1 MIYRNNMRRLIA
13 PALLLALVLFGNLPF
28 TSGISAPAAA
38 APPSSPVAGSPVTD
52 KETRARVA
60 ESFGKLPLYFVEN
73 RGQLDKRVG
82 YYVQG
87 IDKTIYFTNHGLTFV
102 LNPKPEAQPEISK
115 SDKQHSERWSLKLD
129 FVGARPGVRPEGREQ
144 TGATFSY
151 FKGRRSQWQA
161 GLKSYSEIVYRELW
175 PGIDL
180 VYAGTV
186 NRMKY
191 TFVVKPG
198 ADPNRI
204 KLAWRGASGV
214 KLNAAGELEVTTPV
228 GGFMDQRPVSWQET
242 NGQQVDVA
250 TKYRIE
256 TQRKQPSNAAIAYG
270 FELGDYDRSR
280 ELVIDP
286 AVLVYCGFI
295 GGSEDEEGFGIAV
308 DSAGNAYVTGTTEST
323 EGNFPVTVGPDL
335 TYDDGGQS
343 NAFVAKVNASGTA
356 LVYCG
361 YIGGSGFEGGNGI
374 AVDSAGNA
382 YVTGITLSTEAS
394 FPVTVGPDLTHN
406 GETDAFV
413 AKVNASGTALDYCG
427 YIGGSSFE
435 GGNGIAVDSTGNAYI
450 TGGTFSTEADFPVTV
465 GPDLTYNDGFGDSD
479 AFVAKVNAGGT
490 ALVYCGYI
498 GGSERD
504 SGHGI
509 AVDSAGNAY
518 VTGETGSTE
527 ADFPVTVGPDLTHNG
542 GFDAFVAKVN
552 AGGTTL
558 VYCGYIGGSDQFD
571 RGFGI
576 AVDSAGNAY
585 VTGDTGS
592 TEASFPVTVGPD
604 LTYNGSFLDA
614 FVAKVN
620 AGGTALVYCGYI
632 GGSAFERGNGIAVDS
647 AGNAYVT
654 GVTSST
660 EASFPVT
667 VGPDLTFNG
676 FQDAFVAKVNT
687 SGTTLVYSGYIGGSG
702 IEGGNGI
709 AVDSAG
715 NAYVTGRTS
724 STEASFPVT
733 VGPDLTQNGDSDVFV
748 AKIAAPTPQD
758 QIAALIAQVQ
768 TLVTAGTL
776 TQNQGD
782 ALITKLE
789 QVIAKLDQEQ
799 TGAACNQLTAFTGQV
814 QAFINSGSLTAA
826 QGQALID
833 ATNAIKADL
842 GCP

>member
-1 MIYRNNMRRLIA
+1 MIYRNKMRRLIA
-13 PALLLALVLFGNLPF
+13 PALLLALVLFGISPF
-28 TSGISAPAAA
+28 TSGASAPLVPPVAP
-38 APPSSPVAGSPVTD
+38 PPSSPVAGSPVTD

-87 IDKTIYFTNHGLTFV
+87 SDKTIYFTNHGLTFV

-256 TQRKQPSNAAIAYG
+256 TQRKQPSNAGIAYG

-490 ALVYCGYI
+490 
-498 GGSERD
+498 
-504 SGHGI
+504 
-509 AVDSAGNAY
+509 
-518 VTGETGSTE
+518 
-527 ADFPVTVGPDLTHNG
+527 
-542 GFDAFVAKVN
+542 
-552 AGGTTL
+552 TL
-558 VYCGYIGGSDQFD
+558 VYCGYIGGSVRDS
-571 RGFGI
+571 GHGI

-715 NAYVTGRTS
+715 NTYVTGRTS

-733 VGPDLTQNGDSDVFV
+733 VGPDLTQNGDTDVFV

-768 TLVTAGTL
+768 ALVTAGTL
-776 TQNQGD
+776 TQNQGN

-789 QVIAKLDQEQ
+789 QVSAKLDQEQ
-799 TGAACNQLTAFTGQV
+799 TGAACNQLTAFAGQV
-814 QAFINSGSLTAA
+814 QGFINSGSLTAA